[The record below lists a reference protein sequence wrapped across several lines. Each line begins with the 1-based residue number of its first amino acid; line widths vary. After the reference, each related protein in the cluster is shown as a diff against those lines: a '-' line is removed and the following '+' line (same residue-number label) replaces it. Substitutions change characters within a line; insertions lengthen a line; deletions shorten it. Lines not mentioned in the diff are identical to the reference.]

1 MASLKVA
8 KKVLEE
14 VGNEFGG
21 GVLIEPLLTAAGRW
35 RRGQFKLSTV
45 YSPTNEWQVLVTYAE
60 TGHDFGPNKGLIEVG
75 YKIDQGIM
83 LWPEWNER
91 YISTQSKAKAEA
103 RKFAASLRKAI
114 GMELRMMFWKACRK
128 CVGHEPPFRSQAELK
143 RVANAMVK
151 VLKG

>member
-1 MASLKVA
+1 MSSLKIA

-60 TGHDFGPNKGLIEVG
+60 TGHDFGRNKWAAGMKV
-75 YKIDQGIM
+75 DQDIM

-91 YISTQSKAKAEA
+91 SISTQSKAKAEA
-103 RKFAASLRKAI
+103 RKFAVSLRKALFI
-114 GMELRMMFWKACRK
+114 ELAEFEWYVYPTQWKSVNTPTKR
-128 CVGHEPPFRSQAELK
+128 K
-143 RVANAMVK
+143 RVTNAMVK